1 MTKLVFGVG
10 FNDGSRPTKIDGK
23 KVKEY
28 ALWQDMLERCFSEKL
43 QTRYQTY
50 KGCSVSTNFL
60 NYSFF
65 YDWCKVQIG
74 FRNVDENG
82 RSWCLDKDILF
93 KYNKLYSEDTCA
105 FVPNEINSFFTD
117 NGKNRGNYPVGVSL
131 PNGYT
136 KYVVTVC
143 VVGKN
148 KYLGGYNTI
157 EEAFAVYKKHKEA
170 LCKELALKWKDEI
183 DPRVY
188 EAMMKWEVSITS

>member
-1 MTKLVFGVG
+1 M
-10 FNDGSRPTKIDGK
+10 
-23 KVKEY
+23 
-28 ALWQDMLERCFSEKL
+28 
-43 QTRYQTY
+43 
-50 KGCSVSTNFL
+50 
-60 NYSFF
+60 
-65 YDWCKVQIG
+65 
-74 FRNVDENG
+74 
-82 RSWCLDKDILF
+82 
-93 KYNKLYSEDTCA
+93 
-105 FVPNEINSFFTD
+105 PNEINSFFTD